1 MDALA
6 PTESVIGKPTPEAT
20 NHSVSASLPSSTVVT
35 GPPSTKYLVVPTLP
49 E

>member
-6 PTESVIGKPTPEAT
+6 PTESVIGKPTPEAMK
-20 NHSVSASLPSSTVVT
+20 NSVSESPPSFTSVT

-49 E
+49 S